1 MKTEKPLASDLIA
14 GLIVGLIVAIAT
26 IVYGALFKYYL
37 GM

>member
-1 MKTEKPLASDLIA
+1 MKTEKPRADD
-14 GLIVGLIVAIAT
+14 LIVGLIVAIAT